1 MLLVSL
7 LIEYR
12 SGSASPPFLSTR
24 RHAMCAGKAGLSST
38 SQQLQLLQQVQ
49 QAQHLHAVMGHIQ
62 RRRFPFI
69 VVTTILFNTCRS
81 PVAGIHQFDVAAAA
95 ASDARALKAAVQ
107 VPKRA
112 FLAFQSSCK
121 AVTCTT
127 VAANAAHRL
136 RGAAVLHQHPGLH

>member
-1 MLLVSL
+1 
-7 LIEYR
+7 
-12 SGSASPPFLSTR
+12 
-24 RHAMCAGKAGLSST
+24 
-38 SQQLQLLQQVQ
+38 
-49 QAQHLHAVMGHIQ
+49 
-62 RRRFPFI
+62 
-69 VVTTILFNTCRS
+69 
-81 PVAGIHQFDVAAAA
+81 VAAAA